1 MYEHLFLLSEQIF
14 YWIQNWHLFSIIVH
28 LWKCDLCAFINPEFF
43 FIFFLDN
50 RKSVSKTRMKPS
62 EHISHSLIE
71 ELKFNCDRGP
81 TGIVFMTVF
90 SFHPTRL
97 RRGQTGSED
106 QIREWSGKHTFFS
119 QSEDVVLKRHF
130 DRETNVQQRCHQ
142 REISSKP
149 PGMSPD
155 SGAGMNKLLSWSF
168 MQPLKFLHP
177 AS

>member
-1 MYEHLFLLSEQIF
+1 MSWFRYFKCMSIFFYYQSRYSIGFKIDICFQLLYTSENVTCVLSS
-14 YWIQNWHLFSIIVH
+14 IQNSFLF
-28 LWKCDLCAFINPEFF
+28 C
-43 FIFFLDN
+43 LDN

-62 EHISHSLIE
+62 EHISHPLIE

-81 TGIVFMTVF
+81 TGIIFMTVF

-130 DRETNVQQRCHQ
+130 DR
-142 REISSKP
+142 
-149 PGMSPD
+149 
-155 SGAGMNKLLSWSF
+155 
-168 MQPLKFLHP
+168 
-177 AS
+177 